1 MKIAILGIGAIG
13 TAIANQLAKHSA
25 HELYLYNRSA
35 RPDLSIKVN
44 GQASLIK
51 TPVQTSF
58 DEIPNLDW
66 LIICLKEHQFEA
78 ALPTLHKL
86 VNQAQQIAVIR
97 NGLRHKAPLLDIVA
111 EERILECLIDC
122 PTQPL
127 GNGVYEQ
134 LRPGIIRAPQSDLG
148 AAFKGLFNTNEM
160 QVVLSDDFKT
170 ESWKK
175 LCESAALGAI
185 LCLSGET
192 CWIFEDERLQ
202 RLYADLLNESITVA
216 RADGAKIEEG
226 FDEQMLKKLLAYPP
240 HKGSSMLTDRL
251 NGRAIELGAKNG
263 IISKVAKEQGTATP
277 LNDLVV
283 ALLSHTNAS

>member
-1 MKIAILGIGAIG
+1 
-13 TAIANQLAKHSA
+13 
-25 HELYLYNRSA
+25 
-35 RPDLSIKVN
+35 
-44 GQASLIK
+44 
-51 TPVQTSF
+51 
-58 DEIPNLDW
+58 
-66 LIICLKEHQFEA
+66 
-78 ALPTLHKL
+78 
-86 VNQAQQIAVIR
+86 
-97 NGLRHKAPLLDIVA
+97 
-111 EERILECLIDC
+111 
-122 PTQPL
+122 
-127 GNGVYEQ
+127 
-134 LRPGIIRAPQSDLG
+134 
-148 AAFKGLFNTNEM
+148 M